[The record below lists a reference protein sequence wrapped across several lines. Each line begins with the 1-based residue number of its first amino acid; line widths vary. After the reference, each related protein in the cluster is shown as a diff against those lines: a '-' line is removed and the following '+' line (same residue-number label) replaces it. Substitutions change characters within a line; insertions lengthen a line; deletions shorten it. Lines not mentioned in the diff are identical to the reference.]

1 MAAKRYYYSDA
12 ISTFLKRNVNEIVGE
27 LTLAS
32 QHDIN
37 DKTSQ
42 SWVEEI
48 TTLQDILAPYSGHG
62 SVYFEYNIPRMG
74 RRADVIAI
82 IDGVVFVLEYKTAN
96 QEFERGAMVQVW
108 DYALDLRIFKREAST
123 AYSSPFLLFPK
134 KKTVIAD

>member
-48 TTLQDILAPYSGHG
+48 TTLQDILAPYSGHEV
-62 SVYFEYNIPRMG
+62 SILNITSL
-74 RRADVIAI
+74 AWA
-82 IDGVVFVLEYKTAN
+82 A
-96 QEFERGAMVQVW
+96 VQM
-108 DYALDLRIFKREAST
+108 
-123 AYSSPFLLFPK
+123 LLPSL
-134 KKTVIAD
+134 TE

>member
-74 RRADVIAI
+74 RRADVMGHMKNRVA
-82 IDGVVFVLEYKTAN
+82 
-96 QEFERGAMVQVW
+96 
-108 DYALDLRIFKREAST
+108 YA
-123 AYSSPFLLFPK
+123 
-134 KKTVIAD
+134 